1 MTAFSPTDAALSG
14 FRYIGRRPLVVLSWA
29 GAFLAYGLIY
39 NTVFVIFAGDKQAAI
54 QALAD
59 VNRSD
64 PEAAMAMVPSLS
76 FIFLLTTLATLTMSS
91 IMFTAAY
98 RAFLRPD
105 DNRFAYLRFGRDEL
119 RMAVLVVA
127 TAALDAGGLFLI
139 AFVTGSLAGLGAALP
154 IIVQMLYFPILV
166 VGALCAMT
174 WPSVRLSLAMPMTLG
189 DHHLRL
195 FESWK
200 PTHGHF
206 WGLVSTYLLSA
217 ILTLVVVVSEW
228 AVVALLA
235 AIVIV
240 SSGLSLADLS
250 GLFRADTSSLK
261 AYFTVTTMIGL
272 VLNALACAAGLTILT
287 APVANVYLALVG
299 GPSPHHPPQALPAP
313 PTEPM
318 LEATSQ
324 AALESPEHV
333 AHPQAAPV
341 AAAAEPAEAAAPPEP
356 VASEPEP
363 AEEAPHETPPL
374 PSDDH

>member
-64 PEAAMAMVPSLS
+64 PEAAMAMLPSLS
-76 FIFLLTTLATLTMSS
+76 FVFLLTTLAALTMSS

-105 DNRFAYLRFGRDEL
+105 DSRFAYLRFGRDEV
-119 RMAVLVVA
+119 RMAVLIVA

-154 IIVQMLYFPILV
+154 NIVQMLYFPILV
-166 VGALCAMT
+166 VGAICAMT
-174 WPSVRLSLAMPMTLG
+174 WPAVRLSLAMPMTLG
-189 DHHLRL
+189 DHHFRL

-261 AYFTVTTMIGL
+261 AYFTITTMIGL
-272 VLNALACAAGLTILT
+272 VLNALACAAGLAILT
-287 APVANVYLALVG
+287 APVANAYLALVG
-299 GPSPHHPPQALPAP
+299 EASPHP
-313 PTEPM
+313 
-318 LEATSQ
+318 
-324 AALESPEHV
+324 
-333 AHPQAAPV
+333 
-341 AAAAEPAEAAAPPEP
+341 PPEP
-356 VASEPEP
+356 VAEVSPPEAPEP
-363 AEEAPHETPPL
+363 IEQVATETAETPAMVAEHLEASTPLEAASHEAEAAEEAPPHEASPPE
-374 PSDDH
+374 SEDH